1 MQLFRT
7 ARKRNSSVWGISQ
20 TVEDF
25 VGTEFQPREHGPGI
39 LKNVTTKIIGQQPGD
54 AAPLVSH
61 LALNPVALNEIKL
74 FNAPRKGQYA
84 EALLVLGEKADTTQ
98 TIRIVPTAL
107 DYWVCTT
114 FPRERRYRAWFLK
127 KAGQRPLLDC
137 YMGLAQKFPEGLA
150 AVAPLPDELSGEVN
164 ATLAEGGVNMSRSCG

>member
-1 MQLFRT
+1 MSKRIADTWATRATGRTGQPCIPVLDDCWSLLDSPTLAPEVVQLFRT

-39 LKNVTTKIIGQQPGD
+39 LKNATAKIVGQQPGD
-54 AAPLVSH
+54 VTPLVNH
-61 LALNPVALNEIKL
+61 LSLNPVALNEIKL
-74 FNAPRKGQYA
+74 FNAPRKGHYA

-114 FPRERRYRAWFLK
+114 FPRERRYR
-127 KAGQRPLLDC
+127 
-137 YMGLAQKFPEGLA
+137 
-150 AVAPLPDELSGEVN
+150 
-164 ATLAEGGVNMSRSCG
+164 T